1 MVRGLPAGVKMGPKE
16 DNQPSPQRRTPSKKD
31 LAGAVPEM
39 ASTAASAHIC
49 IHLFHYG
56 KDMSIFGFPFTNSPG
71 VQMRVIYKRRPNP
84 FYMMTGKMEEYCA
97 CVGKNSEFPQ
107 SFRELE
113 EVYKFKWI
121 FVGDKDFDN
130 TNFMVKNSLAFYL

>member
-1 MVRGLPAGVKMGPKE
+1 MVRGLPAGVKMDPN
-16 DNQPSPQRRTPSKKD
+16 NQSSPQRRIPSKRD

-39 ASTAASAHIC
+39 SSTAAAAAYIQF
-49 IHLFHYG
+49 HLFAYG

>member
-1 MVRGLPAGVKMGPKE
+1 MVRGLPEGVTMVPKDE
-16 DNQPSPQRRTPSKKD
+16 TQPSPQRKCPSKKD

-39 ASTAASAHIC
+39 SNTAAAAHIQF
-49 IHLFHYG
+49 HLFAYG
-56 KDMSIFGFPFTNSPG
+56 KDMSIYGPPFRSNPG

-84 FYMMTGKMEEYCA
+84 FFMMTGKMEEYCA

-130 TNFMVKNSLAFYL
+130 TNFIVKNSLAFYL